1 MVALRPKHRAS
12 PAKKVSDAVLRRSI
26 IKHDGMLSMVARAVG
41 LTRQSVHY
49 RVNSNPEF
57 QELMAGFRTEIVDL
71 AESVMYHRMDKF
83 KDREAAKFVLQN
95 LGKSRGYGPQPEI
108 APPPPD
114 NSRRQVVIQ
123 NIVMMLG
130 DRAAAVH
137 AQPVD
142 ITPAGA
148 LNGHA
153 KPVPKPNGHIVGSA
167 AAQLIAA
174 KKGNGKV

>member
-1 MVALRPKHRAS
+1 MVRKALVR
-12 PAKKVSDAVLRRSI
+12 
-26 IKHDGMLSMVARAVG
+26 HDGLVAQAAHT
-41 LTRQSVHY
+41 LKITRQALHE
-49 RVNSNPEF
+49 RIGNSAEF
-57 QELMAGFRTEIVDL
+57 QDLVLDLRTSHGDL
-71 AESVMYHRMDKF
+71 AESVLTYRMKRF
-83 KDREAAKFVLQN
+83 KDREAAKFILSTRF
-95 LGKSRGYGPQPEI
+95 KDRGYGPQPEI
-108 APPPPD
+108 PPPPPD

-142 ITPAGA
+142 ITPPGA

-153 KPVPKPNGHIVGSA
+153 KPAVKPNGHIAGPA
-167 AAQLIAA
+167 AAQLLAA